1 MDLEASRV
9 VRIGIPRGEAYPMGP
24 GKAALLEAILET
36 GSISAAARNLNLSYR
51 KAWTLVDTMNRH
63 FREPLVS
70 ATTGGPQGGGAVV
83 TEAGRE
89 ALRRYRAL
97 ERQAWEAIQADALAF
112 TKLLKPNDLAIF

>member
-1 MDLEASRV
+1 MDLEARRV

-24 GKAALLEAILET
+24 GKAALLEAIEQT
-36 GSISAAARNLNLSYR
+36 GSISAAARGLNLSYR

-70 ATTGGPQGGGAVV
+70 ATTGGAQGGGAVV

-89 ALRRYRAL
+89 ALRQYREL
-97 ERQAWEAIQADALAF
+97 ERKAWAAIEGETHAF
-112 TKLLKPNDLAIF
+112 LKLLRPNDLQDY